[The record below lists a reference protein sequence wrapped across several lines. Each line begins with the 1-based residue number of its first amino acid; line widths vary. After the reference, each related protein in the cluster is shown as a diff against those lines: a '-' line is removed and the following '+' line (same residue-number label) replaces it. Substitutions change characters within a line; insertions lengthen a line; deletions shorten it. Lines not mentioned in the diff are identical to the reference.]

1 MLRGAKEPPW
11 LVRASWRAGS
21 HQPASS
27 LTLHLRLQSGAGDQS
42 QQVRFCSGGEFQ
54 SAARQHGSS
63 CRARLR
69 TADTPDPVSIVSN
82 SCMLQLSSSSTTQW
96 CLLTCW
102 TLSVSTCPCPN
113 VTIKSLD
120 SKYRS
125 NPNWFTFL
133 WGKCFCSLNLV
144 IKMRNFLP
152 RF

>member
-69 TADTPDPVSIVSN
+69 ILQTQSASSPTSN

-102 TLSVSTCPCPN
+102 TLSVSN
-113 VTIKSLD
+113 ATIKSLD

-125 NPNWFTFL
+125 TPNWFTFL
-133 WGKCFCSLNLV
+133 RGKCFCSLNLV

>member
-1 MLRGAKEPPW
+1 MLCWEELRSPRGW
-11 LVRASWRAGS
+11 CGRAGERDLISRHHHLHFIWGFKAGLVIS
-21 HQPASS
+21 HNKSGFVAEESFNLLLASTAPAAEHDCGYSRPS
-27 LTLHLRLQSGAGDQS
+27 QHRLQLLHA
-42 QQVRFCSGGEFQ
+42 
-54 SAARQHGSS
+54 
-63 CRARLR
+63 
-69 TADTPDPVSIVSN
+69 SIVLIIYN
-82 SCMLQLSSSSTTQW
+82 PK

-133 WGKCFCSLNLV
+133 RGKCFCSLNLV